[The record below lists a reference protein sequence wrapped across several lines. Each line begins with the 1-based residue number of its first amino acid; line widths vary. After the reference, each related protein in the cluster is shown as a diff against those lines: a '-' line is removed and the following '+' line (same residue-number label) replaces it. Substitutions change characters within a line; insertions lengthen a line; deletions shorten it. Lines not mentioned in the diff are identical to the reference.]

1 GLSHTGTAERRSI
14 YQPNRV
20 STESRDSDS
29 PTVVQTHFRIG
40 KYWSRRSAKRQNGRI
55 VPVLI
60 SHPYCAAPSML
71 GEMRENHH
79 HETIGAAVS

>member
-1 GLSHTGTAERRSI
+1 LSHTGTAERRSI

-40 KYWSRRSAKRQNGRI
+40 KYCDRGQVLEDVSRKEWLFDLFRCR
-55 VPVLI
+55 
-60 SHPYCAAPSML
+60 
-71 GEMRENHH
+71 
-79 HETIGAAVS
+79 

>member
-1 GLSHTGTAERRSI
+1 MSHTGTAERRSI

-40 KYWSRRSAKRQNGRI
+40 KYW
-55 VPVLI
+55 I
-60 SHPYCAAPSML
+60 STDANMT
-71 GEMRENHH
+71 NN
-79 HETIGAAVS
+79 VSYLTYIT